1 MSISQLQLAWLFIE
15 GFVSSRLRRDERGSG
30 TVEKVVLAAI
40 AVAAAIA
47 AGTIIYNLAVDK
59 ANTIDTT
66 TP

>member
-1 MSISQLQLAWLFIE
+1 MSITQLQIMWSLLE
-15 GFVSSRLRRDERGSG
+15 GFVASRVRRDEHGSA
-30 TVEKVVLAAI
+30 TLEKVIIAAI
-40 AVAAAIA
+40 AVAAAIT